1 MQAIRQGTSLLA
13 SGDEGICGVE
23 LANAMMLAT
32 WTDDWVDMP
41 VDEERFYEELQKRV
55 ANSELKEGVGKVMD
69 VDGTF

>member
-1 MQAIRQGTSLLA
+1 
-13 SGDEGICGVE
+13 
-23 LANAMMLAT
+23 MMLST